1 MLSSLKYRLE
11 WLKIVNSPFKFPKI
25 RFYFG
30 KIRVPTPYFLPR
42 RWVKG
47 EGGGLKAVP
56 AKWFKLDLVPLGY
69 KTKWRETDYRHE
81 WDAIWS
87 FVFFNLQIA
96 IRFHLHT
103 CIWESWLLY
112 NHFRNLGMSKEDSL
126 ASAREINPNVWE
138 SADGTVKT
146 DYFLL
151 GLKNKY
157 KDAFTD

>member
-11 WLKIVNSPFKFPKI
+11 WLKIINSPFKFPKVL
-25 RFYFG
+25 FYFG
-30 KIRVPTPYFLPR
+30 KIRVGTPFFLPR
-42 RWVKG
+42 IWKKNPDTG
-47 EGGGLKAVP
+47 NMKAVP
-56 AKWFKLDLVPLGY
+56 ARWFKLDLVALGY

-81 WDAIWS
+81 WDAMVS
-87 FVFFNLQIA
+87 LVFCGLQIA

-126 ASAREINPNVWE
+126 ASAREINPNVWT
-138 SADGTVKT
+138 SDGVKT
-146 DYFLL
+146 DYFLR